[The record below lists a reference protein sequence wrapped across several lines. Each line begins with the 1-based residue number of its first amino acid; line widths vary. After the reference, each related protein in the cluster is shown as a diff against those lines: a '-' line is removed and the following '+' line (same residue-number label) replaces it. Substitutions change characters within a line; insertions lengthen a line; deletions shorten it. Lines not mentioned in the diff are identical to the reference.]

1 MKSFCVYSG
10 TSFILQFCIFIL
22 LIRKEKEVDAER
34 NMPESNNQY
43 QTDHPRQRR
52 PLLWGILIFL
62 ALAGISALLIYSEYR
77 VRKTESDR
85 RLFEIAET
93 VRSRLQQSLQY
104 SLSATQTMALTI
116 NRDGQPVNFD
126 SVAKYVLSYNR
137 YIDALQL
144 APKGVIRYVYPL
156 ESHEAVIG
164 YDVLS
169 DPLRRTEALTA
180 LEKKELFFAGP
191 FELKQGGMGVVG
203 RLPVFR
209 NDEFW
214 GFSAVVIRMN
224 TLLEGAGIDTSG
236 KTGFYFQLS
245 KRNPDTGVE
254 ENFLPEKGNGTSP
267 YSIAVTVPDGQWK
280 LSVQPS
286 EHRSR
291 YWSTIRLAILGFLLS
306 MAGGLLAYNR
316 SKGPARLQQLVK
328 ERTLELDKSERRNKA
343 IVNALPDM
351 VLVIDGEDRF
361 VDYSNRMGQGTLMA
375 PEDFLGKTIRE
386 VLPPDLAEAA
396 LRNKNSVLEEQQ
408 VLTHSYQLDLA
419 KGPRYFE
426 ARYAPLSKTDVLVLI
441 RDVTDTA
448 LAGQR
453 IRESEEKYRTL
464 VEQANDAIFIANLKG
479 VLQVVNPAASRISQF
494 SAEELL
500 KLNIRDLTVA
510 EQLQAMPFQLDVI
523 ARGETASSERLL
535 KRKDGSLIDVEITA
549 KLIAPDRFLSF
560 VRDISERKRVEKAL
574 LQSREDLRKLSN
586 HIENIREQERLHISR
601 EIHDELGQHL
611 TVLKMDVSRLA
622 RKLNSA
628 AEGSQ
633 TDFQNIL
640 NAINDMVLAV
650 RRISTELR
658 PGLLDDL
665 GIIAAME
672 WYSHDFEKRT
682 GIQTSFMSSVG
693 EENMKK
699 EWAIALFRIF
709 QESLTNV
716 ARHSQASKVDVSL
729 VKEGKQLVLLI
740 EDNGRGFDPQEG
752 PERKTLGILGM
763 KERAMMLGG
772 TYSIQG
778 SPGQGTLVE
787 VVIPLQTV
795 DS

>member
-1 MKSFCVYSG
+1 
-10 TSFILQFCIFIL
+10 
-22 LIRKEKEVDAER
+22 
-34 NMPESNNQY
+34 MPESNNQY
-43 QTDHPRQRR
+43 QTDSPRQSR
-52 PLLWGILIFL
+52 PFLWGILIFL
-62 ALAGISALLIYSEYR
+62 TLAGISALLIYSDYR

-85 RLFEIAET
+85 RLFAIAET

-116 NRDGQPVNFD
+116 NREGQPVNFD

-191 FELKQGGMGVVG
+191 FELRQGGMGVVG

-236 KTGFYFQLS
+236 ATGFYFQLS
-245 KRNPDTGVE
+245 KQNPDTGVE
-254 ENFLPEKGNGTSP
+254 ENFLPAKGNGASP

-286 EHRSR
+286 EHKSP
-291 YWSTIRLAILGFLLS
+291 YWSTIRLAILGLLLS
-306 MAGGLLAYNR
+306 VAGGLLAYNR

-328 ERTLELDKSERRNKA
+328 ERTMELDRSERRNKA

-351 VLVIDGEDRF
+351 ILVINGDDRF
-361 VDYSNRMGQGTLMA
+361 VDYSNNTANGTLMP
-375 PEDFLGKTIRE
+375 PEDFLGKKIRE
-386 VLPPDLAEAA
+386 VLPSDLADAA
-396 LRNKNSVLEEQQ
+396 LHNKKCVLEEQQ

-419 KGPRYFE
+419 TGRRYFE

-453 IRESEEKYRTL
+453 IKESEEKYRTL

-479 VLQVVNPAASRISQF
+479 ELLVVNPAASRISQF
-494 SAEELL
+494 TAEELL

-523 ARGETASSERLL
+523 ARGETASSERFL

-622 RKLNSA
+622 KKLNSA

-640 NAINDMVLAV
+640 IAINEMVLAV

-665 GIIAAME
+665 GITAAME

-682 GIQTSFMSSVG
+682 GIKTSFMSSVD
-693 EENMKK
+693 EENLKK

-716 ARHSQASKVDVSL
+716 ARHSEASEVDVSL

-778 SPGQGTLVE
+778 SPGKGTLVE
-787 VVIPLQTV
+787 VIIPLQTNEN
-795 DS
+795 